1 MSFHTGKKVM
11 PISETM
17 RYYITAV
24 QLAASARK
32 ADRDPQHC
40 LQLQQ
45 PVTALYRTYS
55 TASCLPELYTKYLI
69 AELYGSVAQ
78 TVRVEHEAYR

>member
-1 MSFHTGKKVM
+1 
-11 PISETM
+11 M

-32 ADRDPQHC
+32 ADRGSRQS
-40 LQLQQ
+40 LQRSRQQ
-45 PVTALYRTYS
+45 LRFYLTHS

-69 AELYGSVAQ
+69 AELYGGVVQ